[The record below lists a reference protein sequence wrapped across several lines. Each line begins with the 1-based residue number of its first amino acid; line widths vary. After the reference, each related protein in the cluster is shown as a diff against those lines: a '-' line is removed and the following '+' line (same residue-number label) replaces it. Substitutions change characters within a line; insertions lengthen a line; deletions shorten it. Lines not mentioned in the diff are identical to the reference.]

1 MQAENLSKIVEASSK
16 SLALLATV
24 CVGFSVIYD
33 FGYLYGLGLSLRE
46 VPTSFSDHLRSAIIW
61 LPSSAI
67 FVVFEFFIA
76 FYFSK
81 RDAITAQK
89 NNITPS
95 QKDAIDNIATG
106 FGASVNVLLWVLMGD
121 RFIWAGALGMG
132 MFVMLFA
139 FMVKTNIPTAYQS
152 AFMYAAL
159 AILGACVLFGMAETN
174 ATSLLDEKVE
184 DELVLKNKDAT
195 QTIKGRV
202 LRRFERSLIIV
213 NEQRII
219 SIINPDDLVRVNFHR
234 ERNGNTGLLCK
245 YLGKACPQ
253 DSNKTGDKA
262 EVLKPQK

>member
-1 MQAENLSKIVEASSK
+1 MQTEKISKIVETGSR
-16 SLALLATV
+16 SLALFGTV

-106 FGASVNVLLWVLMGD
+106 FCASFNVLLWILMGD

-152 AFMYAAL
+152 SFLYCAL
-159 AILGACVLFGMAETN
+159 AILGACLLFGMAETN
-174 ATSLLDEKVE
+174 AASLLNQKVE
-184 DELVLKNKDAT
+184 DELVLKNQDT
-195 QTIKGRV
+195 NQTIKGVV
-202 LRRFERSLIIV
+202 LRRFERSLIIM
-213 NEQRII
+213 NEQRTI
-219 SIINPDDLVRVNFHR
+219 SLINPDDLVRVNFHR
-234 ERNGNTGLLCK
+234 GNNSNAGLLCNYFGTACPK
-245 YLGKACPQ
+245 ELGKI
-253 DSNKTGDKA
+253 DSK
-262 EVLKPQK
+262 VKPVTPKK